1 MFQVLVNTLHSLKM
15 GSKLKPGGVRRH
27 LKEKVVQMYEDLF
40 HGTDPCANNPRFWD
54 DLFLLK
60 VKIADISWYFVY
72 YGIFLHFKCTEP
84 TGLQQY
90 GFNSS
95 FRDFQMVK

>member
-1 MFQVLVNTLHSLKM
+1 MCVSERETM

-40 HGTDPCANNPRFWD
+40 HGTDPCVNNARFWE

-60 VKIADISWYFVY
+60 VKI
-72 YGIFLHFKCTEP
+72 KRTE
-84 TGLQQY
+84 
-90 GFNSS
+90 N
-95 FRDFQMVK
+95 D

>member
-1 MFQVLVNTLHSLKM
+1 M

-40 HGTDPCANNPRFWD
+40 HGADPCINNSRFWE

-60 VKIADISWYFVY
+60 VMRASGMRFVLV
-72 YGIFLHFKCTEP
+72 I
-84 TGLQQY
+84 
-90 GFNSS
+90 
-95 FRDFQMVK
+95 